1 VHIQSSVIKI
11 DELTKDYGDRRGC
24 FNVSFEIDKS
34 EVCGFLGPNGAGKKA
49 HEKTV

>member
-1 VHIQSSVIKI
+1 VVVSMYLLRLIKA
-11 DELTKDYGDRRGC
+11 
-24 FNVSFEIDKS
+24 